1 MRGGKLKMIHHQC
14 PQVEAD
20 ISGVIAHNRRI
31 VT

>member
-1 MRGGKLKMIHHQC
+1 MKDRELKRVCDQR

-20 ISGVIAHNRRI
+20 IREVIAHNRRI